1 MTEIEF
7 LKDSAIRASKL
18 ITNEVVVKAKD
29 DKGDLVTNFDYEI
42 ENFINQEIKKN
53 YPNFDIVINFEL

>member
-7 LKDSAIRASKL
+7 LKDLVVRASKL
-18 ITNEVVVKAKD
+18 ITNEIIVKVKD

-42 ENFINQEIKKN
+42 ENFVNNEYK
-53 YPNFDIVINFEL
+53 

>member
-7 LKDSAIRASKL
+7 LKGLVIRASKL

-29 DKGDLVTNFDYEI
+29 DKVVFKWEAYKPVFDKLDEI
-42 ENFINQEIKKN
+42 II
-53 YPNFDIVINFEL
+53 